1 MEKDRRPRLS
11 GYLTILANEKKFKIN
26 KDLIIKEE
34 KAC

>member
-1 MEKDRRPRLS
+1 LLE
-11 GYLTILANEKKFKIN
+11 YLTILANENKFKIN

>member
-1 MEKDRRPRLS
+1 MGKDRQPELS
-11 GYLTILANEKKFKIN
+11 GYLTILASENKFKIN